1 MRFFAIEGG
10 ITFNSCYDDAQ
21 DRQVVTLRMIDAVCA
36 AVNATDIFKQTDDFT
51 LLAEQGPVKDV
62 ADALKAKLTE
72 TLARRC
78 LEASGAALSSSSR
91 EARRRVLD
99 ALKKATEDKSLKM
112 LPQSVS
118 AKKPDSWRKRFEEAG
133 VSWTIPRGYKVPK
146 RGEWKGSFQP
156 LANKLAAAALK
167 KFDDDNVEGS
177 AAARDAAATQKR
189 NLARGDYSAVVE
201 VLEEMLRR
209 KITAVGSDEVAVAK
223 WLTKTAER
231 AASKFLVHVS
241 TARDTLSATEI
252 AEIGRAGAF
261 ASNAAQKKLDLG
273 REKKNGTAQSNLEP
287 TTRSC
292 KDKLD
297 RMRSGRRLAGI

>member
-1 MRFFAIEGG
+1 M
-10 ITFNSCYDDAQ
+10 
-21 DRQVVTLRMIDAVCA
+21 
-36 AVNATDIFKQTDDFT
+36 
-51 LLAEQGPVKDV
+51 
-62 ADALKAKLTE
+62 
-72 TLARRC
+72 
-78 LEASGAALSSSSR
+78 
-91 EARRRVLD
+91 
-99 ALKKATEDKSLKM
+99 
-112 LPQSVS
+112 
-118 AKKPDSWRKRFEEAG
+118 
-133 VSWTIPRGYKVPK
+133 PK
-146 RGEWKGSFQP
+146 RGEWKGSYQP
-156 LANKLAAAALK
+156 LAKKLAVAALE
-167 KFDDDNVEGS
+167 KFDEENVEGS
-177 AAARDAAATQKR
+177 AAARDAADQQKKD
-189 NLARGDYSAVVE
+189 LARGDYSAVVE

-273 REKKNGTAQSNLEP
+273 REKKNGTAQSNLDP